1 MTDLDPTIFILDEAG
16 DPVGRW
22 RANKD
27 DSPDRLHAV
36 PKLNRAG
43 EPIMEFVPVLDEL
56 TGLPKLDKDGRRVME
71 ERQEMEMLPLDHPR
85 VIAALAEYGLYVE
98 NNRILGIDRET
109 ADGLGSS

>member
-43 EPIMEFVPVLDEL
+43 EPITEKVAVLDVV
-56 TGLPKLDKDGRRVME
+56 TGQPKLDKDGNRVME
-71 ERQEMEMLPLDHPR
+71 EREEMEMLPLDHPR
-85 VIAALAEYGLYVE
+85 VTEALAEYGLYVE
-98 NNRILGIDRET
+98 NNRILGIDRAT
-109 ADGLGSS
+109 ADELGA